1 MFLDSIKSP
10 ATKTGYDNSIKRYV
24 GYRKLGNPD
33 MLLSEQNPRVI
44 ENQIIGY
51 VRSMRDS
58 NLAYAS
64 IVFNVS
70 PIITFYN
77 LNNITLNKKKISRYY
92 GEHIRVVK
100 DRGYSTE
107 EIATILQTADIRMRM
122 IILLLSS
129 TGCRVGALPSVNLS
143 NLTFKPEYGLYK
155 IAFYESTNSEYYT
168 FTTRECASAINNYLT
183 FRSRQGE
190 RLSFDQNLNRWVPNE
205 TPLIRLTFDIND
217 TLEARNVKRIRLE
230 GLRTALHHHMVR
242 CGLRQTEHPTEG
254 RDDAITT
261 RRVRKEIALTNG
273 FRKHVVSTFIDC
285 GLNHEI
291 RELIVDHATG
301 LDANYFRPSE
311 DQVLREYMK
320 AHDMLLIDQSLRL
333 ARENQ
338 ELKED
343 NAKYEHLNSRIENL
357 YTKLGL

>member
-1 MFLDSIKSP
+1 MFLDSIKSD
-10 ATKTGYDNSIKRYV
+10 ATKMGYDNSIKRYI
-24 GYRKLGNPD
+24 GYRKLSNPD
-33 MLLSEQNPRVI
+33 MLLAEQNPRVI
-44 ENQIIGY
+44 ENQIIDY
-51 VRSMRDS
+51 VRSLRYN

-70 PIITFYN
+70 PIITFYD
-77 LNNITLNKKKISRYY
+77 LNNITLNRKKISRYY

-155 IAFYESTNSEYYT
+155 IVFYESSNSEYYT

-190 RLSFDQNLNRWVPNE
+190 KLSFDQNLNRWMPND
-205 TPLIRLTFDIND
+205 TPLIRLMFDIND
-217 TLEARNVKRIRLE
+217 TLEARNPKRIRLE

-242 CGLRQTEHPTEG
+242 CGLRQTEHPTE
-254 RDDAITT
+254 DNTP
-261 RRVRKEIALTNG
+261 RRVRKEVALTNG
-273 FRKHVVSTFIDC
+273 FRKHVISTFIDC

-291 RELIVDHATG
+291 RELIADHATG

-311 DQVLREYMK
+311 DQVLEEYLK
-320 AHDMLLIDQSLRL
+320 AESYLTIDPAARL

-338 ELKED
+338 ELKVEQSSLQVLREEVD
-343 NAKYEHLNSRIENL
+343 
-357 YTKLGL
+357 KLKELLKPD